1 MRRARRLALGV
12 AGAALGGYL
21 AVACASGLP
30 LPDRRVPDAP
40 AAEVVGT
47 LLLVGDA
54 GAPDPRAEPVLR
66 ALTAEIARDPA
77 RTTVVFLGDNVY
89 PRGVPAPGDP
99 DRAAAERRLTAQLD
113 ASAAAARVVVVPGNH
128 DWARH
133 RPDGWDA
140 VRREEALVVA
150 RGGPFR
156 FAPSGGCPGPEVIE
170 AGPVRLVVLDTQWW
184 LHEGPR
190 PEGPSSP
197 CRERSEADVTASL
210 RRELAAPGP
219 AAIVIAHH
227 PLRSGGEHGGHYGPR
242 DHLFPLTNLAPW
254 AWLPLPA
261 VGSIYP
267 GFRHRFTQQ
276 DLASPRNRKM
286 RAALGEALAA
296 RPPLLYA
303 SGHEHNLQ
311 VLRGAA
317 CPLLVSGAGIY
328 GEASRVTALPETVFA
343 RAAGGFARLD
353 VTRDGRA
360 RLAIRIAG
368 RDGEAVEAFSAWL
381 GDL

>member
-1 MRRARRLALGV
+1 MTRARRLACLV

-21 AVACASGLP
+21 LVACASGLP
-30 LPDRRVPDAP
+30 LPERRAP
-40 AAEVVGT
+40 AVPSAEIEGT

-89 PRGVPAPGDP
+89 PRGVPPAGDP
-99 DRAAAERRLTAQLD
+99 GRADAERRLAAQLD
-113 ASAAAARVVVVPGNH
+113 ASAAAARVVVIPGNH

-197 CRERSEADVTASL
+197 CRERSETDVTASL
-210 RRELAAPGP
+210 GRELAVPGR
-219 AAIVIAHH
+219 AVVVAHH
-227 PLRSGGEHGGHYGPR
+227 PLLSGGEHGGHYGPR
-242 DHLFPLTNLAPW
+242 DHLFPLTNLASW
-254 AWLPLPA
+254 AWLPLPG

-276 DLASPRNRKM
+276 DLASPRNRAM
-286 RAALGEALAA
+286 RAALDEALAA

-328 GEASRVTALPETVFA
+328 GEASRVTALPGTIFA

-353 VTRDGRA
+353 VTREGRA
-360 RLAIRIAG
+360 RLAIRIAS
-368 RDGEAVEAFSAWL
+368 RDGGSMEAFSAWL